1 VPIQKIT
8 IIIDPEDSFSE
19 FREPQQ
25 AKTTDSFDFTY
36 NQGEVVP
43 PVRVEVQHRNVP
55 AFELESSNQSK
66 MQGMSHDEKQ
76 GLLGCG
82 GICCVI
88 GLILMLVLL
97 PMSFSSLAE
106 DEIAFR
112 KSSVSS
118 KIDFDEIYCCGH
130 YHLGPTGRFASV
142 SRHVHTVYI
151 KDSNAWTCPAENG
164 TCKVIS
170 GNTNEVGQTVYS
182 SFAVNFRIIRDI
194 ENAQLAYEKYQFDDG
209 RVRQAVIALA
219 IENSKET
226 PQLYS
231 VEQIYGTYSD
241 ETPQI
246 IVDQELLDADL
257 HVFGYELQDVVVTE
271 IKMPEAAQAK
281 FLVQEI
287 RKYQDDIIRNSWI
300 ANETRL
306 ETAGIVNEIN
316 IEGISATRAIHADA
330 EATVARLNADLEAYR
345 RFIDISATTYLIE
358 MYKRNFPDA
367 IDVEIAELA
376 ASHQYVDNVMST
388 GSGSHVDTLFMGE
401 TNRLF
406 TQEINSS

>member
-1 VPIQKIT
+1 
-8 IIIDPEDSFSE
+8 
-19 FREPQQ
+19 
-25 AKTTDSFDFTY
+25 
-36 NQGEVVP
+36 
-43 PVRVEVQHRNVP
+43 
-55 AFELESSNQSK
+55 

-76 GLLGCG
+76 MLFSCG

-246 IVDQELLDADL
+246 VIDQALLDADL
-257 HVFGYELQDVVVTE
+257 RVFGYELQDVVVTE

-306 ETAGIVNEIN
+306 
-316 IEGISATRAIHADA
+316 
-330 EATVARLNADLEAYR
+330 
-345 RFIDISATTYLIE
+345 
-358 MYKRNFPDA
+358 
-367 IDVEIAELA
+367 
-376 ASHQYVDNVMST
+376 
-388 GSGSHVDTLFMGE
+388 
-401 TNRLF
+401 
-406 TQEINSS
+406 